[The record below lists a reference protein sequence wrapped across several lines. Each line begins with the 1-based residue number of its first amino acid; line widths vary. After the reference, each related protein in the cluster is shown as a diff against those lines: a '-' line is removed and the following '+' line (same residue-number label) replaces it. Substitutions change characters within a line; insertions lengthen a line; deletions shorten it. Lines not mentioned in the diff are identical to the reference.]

1 MKSLASLDA
10 NVSLVSA
17 DSLVASETA
26 DSPFATDEDLDTG
39 HLYTI
44 KTRVYDPKFL
54 AYQTLGTGKRSKE
67 WTEFVKHHQTPKLSL
82 TQSPFTTTT
91 SPNYEVNFRSVQPT
105 IYKPASNHCHHH
117 KPPKHHQAQ
126 FF

>member
-26 DSPFATDEDLDTG
+26 DSPFAMDEDLDTA

-44 KTRVYDPKFL
+44 KTRVYDPKYL

-82 TQSPFTTTT
+82 TQSPFTTTA
-91 SPNYEVNFRSVQPT
+91 SPNYEVNFR
-105 IYKPASNHCHHH
+105 
-117 KPPKHHQAQ
+117 
-126 FF
+126 